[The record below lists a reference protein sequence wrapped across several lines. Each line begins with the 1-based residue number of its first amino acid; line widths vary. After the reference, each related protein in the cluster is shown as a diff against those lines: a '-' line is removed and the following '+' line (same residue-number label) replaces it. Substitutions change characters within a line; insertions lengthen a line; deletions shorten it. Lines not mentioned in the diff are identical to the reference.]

1 VIVEFRRAVLDALGA
16 TSVPVY
22 GYLPD
27 DVAHLPC
34 HVVGRPAIRESG
46 RPALLTLELGVT
58 LLGRRVSDRDAQEE
72 LDALADELVKA
83 LGGTRSRELDG
94 LHLRMTA
101 LDPGTATVAGV
112 DIPAYVATV
121 DTEALTC

>member
-1 VIVEFRRAVLDALGA
+1 MIVEFRRAVLDALGA

>member
-1 VIVEFRRAVLDALGA
+1 MIVEFRRAVSDALGA
-16 TSVPVY
+16 TSIPVY

-34 HVVGRPAIRESG
+34 HVVGRPLLRESG
-46 RPALLTLELGVT
+46 SAAVLTLELGVT
-58 LLGRRVSDRDAQEE
+58 LLGRRISDRDAQEE

-83 LGGTRSRELDG
+83 LGGTRSRDVNG

-121 DTEALTC
+121 DTETLTC

>member
-1 VIVEFRRAVLDALGA
+1 VIVEFRRAVFDALGS

-22 GYLPD
+22 GFLPD

-34 HVVGRPAIRESG
+34 HVVGRPLLRESG
-46 RPALLTLELGVT
+46 TAAVLTLELGVT
-58 LLGRRVSDRDAQEE
+58 LLGRRISDQDAQAE

-83 LGGTRSRELDG
+83 LGGTRSREVNG
-94 LHLRMTA
+94 MHLRMTA

-121 DTEALTC
+121 DTETLTC

>member
-1 VIVEFRRAVLDALGA
+1 VIVEFRRAVFDALGA
-16 TSVPVY
+16 TSIPVY

-34 HVVGRPAIRESG
+34 HVVGRPLLRESG
-46 RPALLTLELGVT
+46 SAAVLTLELGVT
-58 LLGRRVSDRDAQEE
+58 LLGRRISDQDAQAE
-72 LDALADELVKA
+72 LDALGDELVKA
-83 LGGTRSRELDG
+83 LGGTRSRDVNRI
-94 LHLRMTA
+94 HLRMTA

-121 DTEALTC
+121 DTETLTC

>member
-1 VIVEFRRAVLDALGA
+1 VIVEFRRAVFDALGS

-22 GYLPD
+22 GFLPD

-34 HVVGRPAIRESG
+34 HVVGRPLLRESG
-46 RPALLTLELGVT
+46 TAAVLTLELGVT
-58 LLGRRVSDRDAQEE
+58 LLGRRVSDQDAQEQ

-83 LGGTRSRELDG
+83 LGGTRSREVNG

-121 DTEALTC
+121 DTETLTC